1 MGLAKARTSA
11 KPKVKAVA
19 LYQQIL
25 SKRPLR
31 GPHVF
36 FPLFNMEYQK
46 SAQAGHR
53 VYYLLK
59 TDDIDGLKKQYKAGE
74 LHAPQIIFLKERHHR
89 FKVLHE
95 TLDILWTLIR
105 YRIAV
110 FHVISYSSSYDPI
123 TALKVLDFLRP
134 VWRIKKTFAITYN
147 GIPTAFKLNYAGHH
161 KEDIKYEN
169 LFRRIH
175 FDGIFTWF
183 DDVKEWA
190 ATSGV
195 FQSIPI
201 VRTPVSRFCD
211 IQKFYPAARKEK
223 IMVWAGA
230 FVEYKRPLMFVDA
243 LAQIRLEHP
252 QLLADW
258 KVIFIGTGKEQQA
271 IEDRIAASQLND
283 IIEIRPAVTD
293 YHHLINTT
301 MLHVSTQSL
310 DHFPNLVI
318 NEAMAAGCAVI
329 ATNIGRAHLFV
340 KHQCNGYLTATD
352 DVQGLKASLLDFLM
366 LDDQSRNAMLAY
378 SRMLT
383 ETVHTPDNFIKSIDH
398 FWSEVINA

>member
-1 MGLAKARTSA
+1 LK
-11 KPKVKAVA
+11 KIA

-25 SKRPLR
+25 YNRPIR

-36 FPLFNMEYQK
+36 FPLFNKEYQNSDAK
-46 SAQAGHR
+46 SHD
-53 VYYLLK
+53 VFYLLK
-59 TDDIDGLKKQYKAGE
+59 TDNIEGLKNQYKEGE
-74 LHAPQIIFLKERHHR
+74 LLAPNIVFLQERHHR

-95 TLDILWTLIR
+95 TFDILYTLIR
-105 YRIAV
+105 YRISI

-123 TALKVLDFLRP
+123 TTLKVLDFLRP
-134 VWRIKKTFAITYN
+134 IWRLKKTFAITYN
-147 GIPTAFKLNYAGHH
+147 GIPTAFKLGYAGHH
-161 KEDIKYEN
+161 KEDVKYEN

-190 ATSGV
+190 STSGV
-195 FQSIPI
+195 FKTVPI

-211 IQKFYPAARKEK
+211 IQKFYPADNKQK

-230 FVEYKRPLMFVDA
+230 FVEYKRPLMFVEA
-243 LAQIRLEHP
+243 LA
-252 QLLADW
+252 LLLQGW
-258 KVIFIGTGKEQQA
+258 KAIFIGTGKEQAA
-271 IEDRIAASQLND
+271 IEKAISDAQLQNLID
-283 IIEIRPAVTD
+283 IKPAMQN
-293 YHHLINTT
+293 YHELINTT

-340 KHQCNGYLTATD
+340 KHQYNGYLTASD
-352 DVQGLKASLLDFLM
+352 DVDGLETSLIDFLSLSDIERQTM
-366 LDDQSRNAMLAY
+366 LNNSRK
-378 SRMLT
+378 LT
-383 ETVHTPDNFIKSIDH
+383 ETVHTPENFVKTIDA
-398 FWSEVINA
+398 FWTEVMNA